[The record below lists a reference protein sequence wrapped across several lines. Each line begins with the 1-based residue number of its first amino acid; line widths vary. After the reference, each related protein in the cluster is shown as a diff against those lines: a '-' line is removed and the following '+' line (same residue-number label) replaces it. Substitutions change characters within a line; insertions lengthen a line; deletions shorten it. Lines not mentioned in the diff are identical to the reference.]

1 MSIIHGR
8 NPSFRQALP
17 YGWNLSPSG
26 EKYSWQDGKS
36 GGAFCR
42 ILPVK
47 EGACGVRLCCRSVL
61 VALREAYGSAPA
73 ARRQHALQ
81 QRQPVFSTRANAT
94 CIPGR
99 IACASGGQGY
109 FHHNS
114 ATERGMKQAF
124 LFCKTTL
131 MFGKIAADRKCRGF
145 VSWTSAVSEHT
156 AAFLSDSTF
165 PSMAAT
171 TAEEKG
177 LQAYPLISAS
187 RRIQPDFV
195 FPTKTSGSSGNCK
208 NGIRKSAR
216 TNAPTKRRREVL
228 PEVLQ
233 PIPTRL
239 VLTADVMP

>member
-114 ATERGMKQAF
+114 ATGPGIVFSLNCALHQATRGKFQH
-124 LFCKTTL
+124 TL
-131 MFGKIAADRKCRGF
+131 
-145 VSWTSAVSEHT
+145 S
-156 AAFLSDSTF
+156 
-165 PSMAAT
+165 P
-171 TAEEKG
+171 
-177 LQAYPLISAS
+177 P
-187 RRIQPDFV
+187 RRTIGAPARYQTPQRMRIFN
-195 FPTKTSGSSGNCK
+195 GSSWK
-208 NGIRKSAR
+208 PPFPR
-216 TNAPTKRRREVL
+216 
-228 PEVLQ
+228 
-233 PIPTRL
+233 
-239 VLTADVMP
+239 